1 MDPRRLGLM
10 LEETLACV
18 VRGCRLSRK
27 VISASYDRFF
37 DGACVPVPELG
48 SKILG

>member
-1 MDPRRLGLM
+1 MQ
-10 LEETLACV
+10 EETLAWMAHLCMFAG
-18 VRGCRLSRK
+18 R

-48 SKILG
+48 PKILG